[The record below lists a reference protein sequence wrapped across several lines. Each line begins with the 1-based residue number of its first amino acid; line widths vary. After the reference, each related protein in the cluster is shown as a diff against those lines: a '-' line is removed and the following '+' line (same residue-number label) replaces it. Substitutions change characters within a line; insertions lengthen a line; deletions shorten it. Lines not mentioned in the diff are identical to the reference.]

1 MASGSITFAE
11 SVSDYESVLS
21 YQDSFISCPGV
32 SRTERAY
39 YPFIFEKT
47 RPRFP
52 KRCYF
57 IGETGPPQSG
67 KTTHTCMQI
76 SAIFTDKNIEPE
88 EKRTKDSVLIIYIT
102 QSINTDSVRRTY
114 GALKN
119 FEEVTKYIDED
130 NILMLE
136 DIGKLNK
143 EKNGCIISFH
153 SAPKEKKIIDF
164 YRENKEKWSDVF
176 ILIDETDQGGVKGT
190 TDRVT
195 FVKSIYDIA
204 MPMNVAM
211 RCAFVTATLAN
222 LADNMKEQ
230 REIFN
235 PMSSTQNTGLN
246 KIKFDIYHIEPDE
259 NYVGSKYII
268 DNKCWMD
275 MTLPYESEYSKEG
288 YMKVVERVF
297 YERINAVDEKNK
309 KYALVSN
316 SIYKEDHRTC
326 ARKLI
331 DCGFNASLVMNSENK
346 KAYDGF
352 YKNQNDE
359 IKTWQIPFEDIEKKA
374 KKGELKYRFERIR
387 DPVTR
392 IIRNEKIPTGI
403 NSQYDIIPVEYLQA
417 LFYPDI
423 DELHPKYEKLTKLFE
438 AMELP
443 EDFPI
448 LGLKLAIVGGK
459 MFDRGGNFQE
469 PTTNLAPGLMAIYE
483 ESTSQKY
490 ALTTQRV
497 GRMFGNTKKC
507 YENMGIHPILIS
519 TSDLFTGLCVNDELT
534 SQVADTIKQNGI
546 IARTLFGY
554 AGFAQKNVWKNIEK
568 KARREVTDP
577 LVKEQSE
584 LRKMTKEEARRT
596 IEIPETHDTREDDD
610 KENVKVPITSEF
622 IELLN
627 DRYNSDTKVGFILK
641 YLKNIERPITLADFY
656 VGMRNSGYNG
666 NDKNILYHVKIA
678 NGISAIYSG
687 YWNYST
693 RGNTYI
699 YMPKAIKNILD

>member
-1 MASGSITFAE
+1 MASGSRTFAE

-21 YQDSFISCPGV
+21 EQDSFMSCPSI
-32 SRTERAY
+32 SRTEPAY
-39 YPFIFEKT
+39 YPFIFGKT
-47 RPRFP
+47 RPRIP

-76 SAIFTDKNIEPE
+76 SAIFTDEKIEPE
-88 EKRTKDSVLIIYIT
+88 EKKTKDSVLIIYIT

-143 EKNGCIISFH
+143 EKHGCIVSFH
-153 SAPKEKKIIDF
+153 SAPKEKKIVDF

-195 FVKSIYDIA
+195 FVKNIYDIA
-204 MPMNVAM
+204 IPMNVAM
-211 RCAFVTATLAN
+211 RCAFITATLAN
-222 LADNMKEQ
+222 LADNMREQ
-230 REIFN
+230 REIFK
-235 PMSSTQNTGLN
+235 PMTSTQNIGLN
-246 KIKFDIYHIEPDE
+246 KLKFDIYHIDPDE
-259 NYVGSKYII
+259 NYVGSKYIV

-275 MTLPYESEYSKEG
+275 MALPYESEYSKEG

-331 DCGFNASLVMNSENK
+331 DCGFNASLVMNSDNK

-352 YKNQNDE
+352 YKNQDGE

-374 KKGELKYRFERIR
+374 KKGELKYRVGGRIR

-392 IIRNEKIPTGI
+392 RSRFEQIPTGI

-417 LFYPDI
+417 LFEDDI
-423 DELHPKYEKLTKLFE
+423 DELHPKFEKLDKLAK

-443 EDFPI
+443 EDFPCYD
-448 LGLKLAIVGGK
+448 LKLAIVGGK

-519 TSDLFTGLCVNDELT
+519 TSDLFTGLCVNDEYT
-534 SQVADTIKQNGI
+534 SQAANSIKKNGI
-546 IARTLFGY
+546 DVPKLYEYARL
-554 AGFAQKNVWKNIEK
+554 AEKIVWKSTEK
-568 KARREVTDP
+568 KVRREVIDP
-577 LVKEQSE
+577 IVKEQRE
-584 LRKMTKEEARRT
+584 LRKMAKEEARRAT
-596 IEIPETHDTREDDD
+596 ETPETRDTMDDD
-610 KENVKVPITSEF
+610 PSQATVDRVL
-622 IELLN
+622 EL
-627 DRYNSDTKVGFILK
+627 YNNNERIRKILDILMRRQTVSIAELQILDGERNLK
-641 YLKNIERPITLADFY
+641 TFQNYLRNYSQGGIQNIVLWSSRKNIVSIYPI
-656 VGMRNSGYNG
+656 V
-666 NDKNILYHVKIA
+666 KNILV
-678 NGISAIYSG
+678 
-687 YWNYST
+687 
-693 RGNTYI
+693 
-699 YMPKAIKNILD
+699 

>member
-1 MASGSITFAE
+1 MASGSRTFAE
-11 SVSDYESVLS
+11 SVTDYESVLS
-21 YQDSFISCPGV
+21 DQDSFTSCPGI

-47 RPRFP
+47 RSRVP

-76 SAIFTDKNIEPE
+76 SAIFTDEKIEPE

-143 EKNGCIISFH
+143 EKHGCIISFH
-153 SAPKEKKIIDF
+153 SAPKEKKIVDF

-195 FVKSIYDIA
+195 FVKNIYDIA

-211 RCAFVTATLAN
+211 RCAFITATLAN
-222 LADNMKEQ
+222 LADNMREQ
-230 REIFN
+230 REIFK
-235 PMSSTQNTGLN
+235 PATTDRTIGLN
-246 KIKFDIYHIEPDE
+246 RIRFDIYHIDPDE
-259 NYVGSKYII
+259 NYVGSKYIV
-268 DNKCWMD
+268 DNKCWVD
-275 MTLPYESEYSKEG
+275 IDLPHKSEYSKEG

-331 DCGFNASLVMNSENK
+331 DCGFNASLVMNSDNK

-352 YKNQNDE
+352 YKNQDGE

-374 KKGELKYRFERIR
+374 KKGELKYRVERIR
-387 DPVTR
+387 DPITR

-469 PTTNLAPGLMAIYE
+469 PTTNLAPGLMAIYD

-507 YENMGIHPILIS
+507 YEDMGIKPILIS
-519 TSDLFTGLCVNDELT
+519 TCDLVVGLCVNDEYTTIVAESIKRKGASEKEFRRYAKLT
-534 SQVADTIKQNGI
+534 ENDSWNQLVKIVRKETFI
-546 IARTLFGY
+546 
-554 AGFAQKNVWKNIEK
+554 
-568 KARREVTDP
+568 P
-577 LVKEQSE
+577 LVKEQRE
-584 LRKMTKEEARRT
+584 LRKMAKEEARRAT
-596 IEIPETHDTREDDD
+596 ETPESHDTREDDTPSQD
-610 KENVKVPITSEF
+610 TVNRVLELYNNNERIRKILDILMRRQTIPI
-622 IELLN
+622 IELQ
-627 DRYNSDTKVGFILK
+627 ILDGERNLK
-641 YLKNIERPITLADFY
+641 TFENFLKNYASAKSS
-656 VGMRNSGYNG
+656 SGL
-666 NDKNILYHVKIA
+666 ILWKRSNNQLSICM
-678 NGISAIYSG
+678 N
-687 YWNYST
+687 
-693 RGNTYI
+693 
-699 YMPKAIKNILD
+699 IKNILM